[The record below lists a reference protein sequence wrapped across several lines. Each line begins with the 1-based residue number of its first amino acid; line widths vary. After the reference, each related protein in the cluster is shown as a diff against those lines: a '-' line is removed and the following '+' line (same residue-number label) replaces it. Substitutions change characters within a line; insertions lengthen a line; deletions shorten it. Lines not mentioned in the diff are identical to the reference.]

1 MLLISK
7 NYWMG
12 FPFNFLGDIPGEVQQ
27 EPVFLKSQDM
37 RESSG
42 IFYQPPAHR
51 RQDIGVLIMHPKV
64 DFRRHYSIPGFLA
77 AGISCL
83 GLNTRCFN
91 NDMAAVHEELLLD
104 VAAGV
109 KFLKETRGL
118 RQVVLLGNSGG
129 GALSTYYQ
137 AQAILPPEQRV
148 AKTPAGDPTK
158 LARSELIPA
167 DALILVSAHRG
178 EGLVLQECIDPA
190 VVDEANPSLSCR
202 ELDMYHPENG
212 FAPPP
217 EPSRYEPAFVQQ
229 YRGAQIERVKRLDA
243 MAQAMVDEARFHE
256 TRYGESKGQLAFGE
270 RQIHGRLGALER
282 IMVIYRT
289 MANLHY
295 TDPSLDPSPRGYGSL
310 LSERPD
316 LMNMQSL
323 GFGRVCRPEAWLS
336 TWSGQRSY
344 ATLDRHLPT
353 ITDQPVYLAYAEK
366 DKEIYPRTDAEP
378 IRQMLSSKDS
388 TSCNYAAEH
397 YFEPE
402 FGASQAPDVDRLMA
416 DLVPWVLER
425 FGT

>member
-7 NYWMG
+7 TYWAG
-12 FPFNFLGDIPGEVQQ
+12 FPFNYLGELPRDVSQ
-27 EPVFLKSQDM
+27 EPVFLKAQDM
-37 RESSG
+37 RECSG
-42 IFYQPPAHR
+42 IFYAPPAAQ

-64 DFRRHYSIPGFLA
+64 DFRRHYSIPALLA

-91 NDMAAVHEELLLD
+91 NDMAAVHEDLLLD

-109 KFLKETRGL
+109 KFLKEVKGL
-118 RQVVLLGNSGG
+118 RQVILLGNSGG

-137 AQAILPPEQRV
+137 AQALLPPAQRI
-148 AKTPAGDPTK
+148 AQTPAGDATRLP
-158 LARSELIPA
+158 RSELIPA
-167 DALILVSAHRG
+167 DGLILVSAHRG

-190 VVDEANPSLSCR
+190 VVDEANPQLSCQA
-202 ELDMYHPENG
+202 LDMYHPDNG

-217 EPSRYEPAFVQQ
+217 QPSCYAPQFVSRYRA
-229 YRGAQIERVKRLDA
+229 AQIERVKRLDA
-243 MAQAMVDEARFHE
+243 LAQAMIDEARYHE
-256 TRYGESKGQLAFGE
+256 QRYGETRGQADFAQ
-270 RQIHGRLGALER
+270 RQWHGRLGAMER

-289 MANLHY
+289 MANLNY

-316 LMNMQSL
+316 LMNWQSL

-344 ATLDRHLPT
+344 ATLDRHLPL
-353 ITDQPVYLAYAEK
+353 IQQPVFVAYATK
-366 DKEIYPRTDAEP
+366 DKEIYPRADAAP
-378 IRQMLSSKDS
+378 IRELLASKDS
-388 TSCNYAAEH
+388 TWRDYEAEH

-402 FGASQAPDVDRLMA
+402 FGADCAPDAARLMA
-416 DLVPWVLER
+416 DLVPWVLAR
-425 FGT
+425 FAG